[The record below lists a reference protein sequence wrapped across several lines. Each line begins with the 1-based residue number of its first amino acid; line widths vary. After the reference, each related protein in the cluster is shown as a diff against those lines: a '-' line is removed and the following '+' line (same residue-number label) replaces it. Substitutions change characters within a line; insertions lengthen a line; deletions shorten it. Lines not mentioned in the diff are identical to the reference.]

1 MKEHQFRIS
10 KEIHTEGKQCQCRKC
25 GNFGLLLYKNT
36 WRNHFQIL
44 YIHMSCLQCAIQ
56 ERNHINA
63 RNAGSHFQEVEKYWI
78 RRSKNK
84 IIERGKLWWN
94 LKTQNRIILQPD
106 SKVISTIMVRN
117 NTNAR
122 IEEKYA
128 FSNEHEE
135 DNWSGNSA
143 KLTHNGEKPYQ
154 CKKCRKSFFGEEEHK

>member
-1 MKEHQFRIS
+1 M
-10 KEIHTEGKQCQCRKC
+10 C
-25 GNFGLLLYKNT
+25 
-36 WRNHFQIL
+36 
-44 YIHMSCLQCAIQ
+44 
-56 ERNHINA
+56 
-63 RNAGSHFQEVEKYWI
+63 
-78 RRSKNK
+78 
-84 IIERGKLWWN
+84 
-94 LKTQNRIILQPD
+94 LQPD